1 MQTLDFEQARANMIA
16 QQIRTWDVLD
26 DRVLKSL
33 ERLPRE
39 AFVPKD
45 LRHLAFV
52 DMELP
57 LGEGQIMLA
66 PKVEARLLQEL
77 SLKANDEAL
86 EIGTGSGYMA
96 GLLSLHCRT
105 VTTVEKYSS
114 LAAFAQNN
122 LQLAQ
127 RTNVTVL
134 EGNGLLEDPR
144 WAHRQFD
151 VIVLTGGL
159 VEIPEF
165 VSSLLRPQGRLVALV
180 GVAPIMQAV
189 LLEQTRYSSRR
200 FSLFETLTQTLEDT
214 PVRERFDF

>member
-1 MQTLDFEQARANMIA
+1 MIA

-39 AFVPKD
+39 EFVPNN

-57 LGEGQIMLA
+57 LGEGQCMLA

-86 EIGTGSGYMA
+86 EIGAGSGYMA

-114 LAAFAQNN
+114 LVALAQAN
-122 LQLAQ
+122 LQRAQ

-151 VIVLTGGL
+151 VIVISGGL
-159 VEIPEF
+159 IKIPEIL
-165 VSSLLRPQGRLVALV
+165 SGLLRPQGRLVALV
-180 GVAPIMQAV
+180 GHAPIQQAI
-189 LLEQTRYSSRR
+189 LFEQTRYSSRR
-200 FSLFETLTQTLEDT
+200 FGLFETLTQMLEDA
-214 PVRERFDF
+214 PVHERFDF

>member
-1 MQTLDFEQARANMIA
+1 MQTLDIQQARANMIA
-16 QQIRTWDVLD
+16 QQIRPWEVLD

-39 AFVPKD
+39 QFVPNE
-45 LRHLAFV
+45 LQHLAFV

-57 LGEGQIMLA
+57 LGHGQVMLA
-66 PKVEARLLQEL
+66 PKVEARILQEL

-96 GLLSLHCRT
+96 GLLSLQCRT
-105 VTTVEKYSS
+105 VTSVEKYSG

-122 LQLAQ
+122 LEAAQ
-127 RTNVTVL
+127 RQNVTVL

-151 VIVLTGGL
+151 VIVLSGGL
-159 VEIPEF
+159 PEVPEAF
-165 VSSLLRPQGRLVALV
+165 LKLLRPNGRLIALV
-180 GVAPIMQAV
+180 GKAPIMQAV
-189 LLEQTRYSSRR
+189 LIEQTRFSSRR
-200 FSLFETLTQTLEDT
+200 FGLFETLTQPLEDL
-214 PVRERFDF
+214 PLAERFDF

>member
-57 LGEGQIMLA
+57 LGEGQVMLA

-114 LAAFAQNN
+114 LAAFAQAN

-127 RTNVTVL
+127 RTNVNVL

-151 VIVLTGGL
+151 VIVISGGL
-159 VEIPEF
+159 AEIPEIIPK
-165 VSSLLRPQGRLVALV
+165 LLRPLGRLVAMV
-180 GVAPIMQAV
+180 GSAPIMQAV
-189 LLEQTRYSSRR
+189 LIEQTRFSSRS
-200 FSLFETLTQTLEDT
+200 FGLFETLTQPLEDV
-214 PVRERFDF
+214 PLAQSFDF

>member
-39 AFVPKD
+39 EFVPND

-57 LGEGQIMLA
+57 LGEGQVMLA

-114 LAAFAQNN
+114 LVALAQAN
-122 LQLAQ
+122 LQRAQ

-151 VIVLTGGL
+151 VIVISGGL
-159 VEIPEF
+159 IKIPEIL
-165 VSSLLRPQGRLVALV
+165 SGLLRPQGRLVALV
-180 GVAPIMQAV
+180 GHAPIMQAV
-189 LLEQTRYSSRR
+189 LFEQTRYSSRR
-200 FSLFETLTQTLEDT
+200 FGLFETLTQMLEDA

>member
-45 LRHLAFV
+45 YRHLAFV

-57 LGEGQIMLA
+57 LGEGQVMLA

>member
-39 AFVPKD
+39 EFVPHD

-57 LGEGQIMLA
+57 LGEGQVMLA

-114 LAAFAQNN
+114 LVALAQAN
-122 LQLAQ
+122 LQRAQ

-151 VIVLTGGL
+151 VIVLSGGL
-159 VEIPEF
+159 IEIPE
-165 VSSLLRPQGRLVALV
+165 VLSGLLRPQGRLVALV
-180 GVAPIMQAV
+180 GHAPIMQAV
-189 LLEQTRYSSRR
+189 LFEQTRYSSRR
-200 FSLFETLTQTLEDT
+200 FSLFETLTQMLEDA